1 MCSTHLTSMNVS
13 GLLTTSVSWQTWWKR
28 CGQLSD
34 WWTRYAFRQTQRFNN
49 TSSARNRVQRKL
61 EERFCDCMEPNSAVP
76 LNPKTS
82 TWCST
87 TSGVRL
93 HMSALRNRHF
103 LSCSKKGGTTAVHQ
117 CVSCLFLKQS
127 SFNQT
132 LSFELP
138 NVPEER
144 GAAPGSAKQ
153 TVRNSRERC
162 FPSEIPACENH
173 SAACPDTFPPKQVKI
188 STPKTAEGKRCR
200 ALLPP

>member
-1 MCSTHLTSMNVS
+1 MCFNRLFPTALLFLHPYMVTIFSFMCSTHLTSMNVS

-103 LSCSKKGGTTAVHQ
+103 LSCSKKGELQPCTNA
-117 CVSCLFLKQS
+117 FL
-127 SFNQT
+127 
-132 LSFELP
+132 
-138 NVPEER
+138 V
-144 GAAPGSAKQ
+144 
-153 TVRNSRERC
+153 C
-162 FPSEIPACENH
+162 F
-173 SAACPDTFPPKQVKI
+173 
-188 STPKTAEGKRCR
+188 
-200 ALLPP
+200 